1 MKTLLVVEDEKM
13 IRRGI
18 CTIAKRSGVEIEEI
32 LECGNGEEALEIV
45 KSRNIDVLFTDI
57 RMPKMD
63 GIELVKEINTLEN
76 KPIIVA
82 ISGYDD
88 FSYAVEMMRNG
99 VREYILKPVD
109 RDKICSIL
117 TKIEAEL
124 ADNSKKQKAEQDIGR
139 QQIKYLLTN
148 EPESKEEIE
157 TLKAKYDGE
166 FFGGEYV
173 VCCGC
178 RKNDRRPPE
187 GEEII
192 FIPGVGDSDVFI
204 IEREKFDGFLTSEFE
219 ECYLGISRPNKGIEN
234 LREAYMQAC
243 EARRAAFCMVKSHI
257 YGDEEARV
265 PEVLIK
271 QAAAYI
277 EDAAMS
283 KRLQLIG
290 TGKTDE
296 LIAQWDRFFISVER
310 RQIKEE
316 HFEAAQ
322 ERFIEDAGRT
332 YRTSLTE
339 EDYMELQMFRH
350 TLLYPSIIEYRDAF
364 MNWILKLNENIGNRD
379 DTKQSDRKMQ
389 QALAYIKENY
399 NSDINMAVVSNY
411 ISMNYSLFSFS
422 FKQYTGMNFVNYLK
436 NLRMD
441 EAKRMLAET
450 DMKVIEISQCVGYD
464 NEKHFM
470 KIFKNEFGVSPS
482 EYRKNMQR

>member
-1 MKTLLVVEDEKM
+1 M
-13 IRRGI
+13 
-18 CTIAKRSGVEIEEI
+18 EE
-32 LECGNGEEALEIV
+32 G
-45 KSRNIDVLFTDI
+45 
-57 RMPKMD
+57 
-63 GIELVKEINTLEN
+63 
-76 KPIIVA
+76 
-82 ISGYDD
+82 
-88 FSYAVEMMRNG
+88 
-99 VREYILKPVD
+99 
-109 RDKICSIL
+109 
-117 TKIEAEL
+117 
-124 ADNSKKQKAEQDIGR
+124 KKK
-139 QQIKYLLTN
+139 
-148 EPESKEEIE
+148 
-157 TLKAKYDGE
+157 
-166 FFGGEYV
+166 
-173 VCCGC
+173 
-178 RKNDRRPPE
+178 
-187 GEEII
+187 
-192 FIPGVGDSDVFI
+192 
-204 IEREKFDGFLTSEFE
+204 
-219 ECYLGISRPNKGIEN
+219 
-234 LREAYMQAC
+234 
-243 EARRAAFCMVKSHI
+243 
-257 YGDEEARV
+257 
-265 PEVLIK
+265 
-271 QAAAYI
+271 AAAYI

-379 DTKQSDRKMQ
+379 DTKQSDKKMR

-470 KIFKNEFGVSPS
+470 KIFKSEFGVSPS